1 MIETYYSLGAMVVK
15 FFANFLQITR
25 RMTGVLFPADRFCPT
40 EKRISA
46 QTQPGVWTPKDLAD
60 VEPHTAVDP
69 ALHRLVVPETF
80 DGSLVAST
88 PPRGQPDHGQGHSPQ
103 PMRHDRR
110 ADPRR
115 QSSVVLYRLTAANDL
130 GLTDTVPTRIG
141 ELTDGRMRP
150 ITFATLLLIFKLPRR
165 AASAGPAIPRCAFCR
180 RSIGCATCFRP
191 TTEPCTSAS
200 SPFSKTRSWVG
211 HSG

>member
-69 ALHRLVVPETF
+69 ALHRLVASRDLRRIARGFNATPRTT
-80 DGSLVAST
+80 GSRTRPLT
-88 PPRGQPDHGQGHSPQ
+88 P
-103 PMRHDRR
+103 
-110 ADPRR
+110 AD
-115 QSSVVLYRLTAANDL
+115 
-130 GLTDTVPTRIG
+130 
-141 ELTDGRMRP
+141 
-150 ITFATLLLIFKLPRR
+150 AT
-165 AASAGPAIPRCAFCR
+165 
-180 RSIGCATCFRP
+180 
-191 TTEPCTSAS
+191 
-200 SPFSKTRSWVG
+200 
-211 HSG
+211 